1 VKRAAWTA
9 DGAARAKGIRDDESR
24 RAPSAAAGT
33 VSGGAADGAPWED
46 LYRQARGTV
55 GPEAGLYHDNYVVR
69 RDGTAY
75 VIRAQ
80 RPLAEPDVEPRM
92 YPEAAV
98 LAALEPAGLAAPRL
112 IHDSGARG
120 YLVISHQ
127 PGRPVADLYPPGT
140 PLPDSAIE
148 FVGAAMSALYRVDR
162 EALGAVRPQSPWR
175 RAGDPEEFRPGLLRW
190 LARVWAS
197 ARPAEQE
204 CVRAMG
210 LPAEPFAPSGFPPG
224 GAERAFRLC
233 HGDLQRQNLLVA
245 RGDRY
250 AVLDWELAVWGD
262 PVWDVAC
269 HLHRAAYPPAQ
280 AESVRQR
287 LLATCPDW
295 TGSAREDRAYDAYLR
310 IEQYRSLVLDC
321 VRALRRGAGWDAAT
335 REREAA
341 VYQRKLAA
349 AGLGALSPADVL
361 GRLERYWADPGRA
374 GGPAG

>member
-1 VKRAAWTA
+1 
-9 DGAARAKGIRDDESR
+9 
-24 RAPSAAAGT
+24 
-33 VSGGAADGAPWED
+33 VSGGPAGAAPWDD
-46 LYRQARGTV
+46 LYRQARGAI
-55 GPEAGLYHDNYVVR
+55 GPAAGLYHDNYIVQ
-69 RDGTAY
+69 RDGAAY

-80 RPLAEPDVEPRM
+80 RAMGEPDVEPRM

-120 YLVISHQ
+120 YLVISYR

-140 PLPDSAIE
+140 PMPSSAIE

-162 EALGAVRPQSPWR
+162 AALGAVLPESPWR
-175 RAGDPEEFRPGLLRW
+175 RAGGPAEFRPGLLRW
-190 LARVWAS
+190 LTRVWAS
-197 ARPAEQE
+197 ARPAERE

-210 LPAEPFAPSGFPPG
+210 LPAEPFAPSGFPPASSG
-224 GAERAFRLC
+224 RAFRLC

-245 RGDRY
+245 RGDRF

-280 AESVRQR
+280 AESARQR

-295 TGSAREDRAYDAYLR
+295 TGSADDGRAYDAYLR

-321 VRALRRGAGWDAAT
+321 VRALRRGGGWDAAT
-335 REREAA
+335 RGREAA
-341 VYQRKLAA
+341 AYQAKLAA
-349 AGLGALSPADVL
+349 AGFGRLSPEGVL
-361 GRLERYWADPGRA
+361 SRLEQYWAGQGPG
-374 GGPAG
+374 